1 MYGAW
6 NSSLGPRLQLAVVQL
21 IQGNGRK
28 LVKCVLSCHTRK
40 TVYAMGDGDM
50 SLQAIGSV
58 LIGVQFARALCV
70 ISYREISSPKKSFT
84 SRKSCWHCEHFLSP
98 AV

>member
-6 NSSLGPRLQLAVVQL
+6 NSSLGPRSQLAVVQL

-28 LVKCVLSCHTRK
+28 LVKCVLHVARGRLSMRRLD
-40 TVYAMGDGDM
+40 GGDM

-70 ISYREISSPKKSFT
+70 ISYREISSPKKII
-84 SRKSCWHCEHFLSP
+84 HFSEELL
-98 AV
+98 AL